1 MPSGLYGANGFRSNY
16 TCMQLER
23 PSGYVDA
30 AMLHVP
36 DPADSRS
43 ISRNGKVQVKTK
55 VATWERQEVTNWPSW
70 MLGNPVQTIM
80 SLLCLRLPC
89 HYAKAPVSR
98 QPIYKACTCLLD
110 LKSALDLGPGHQ
122 AEFELR
128 ISTLHLV
135 SVVRAMCFLMGIECL
150 YGSAD

>member
-1 MPSGLYGANGFRSNY
+1 MGTTRSDK
-16 TCMQLER
+16 LAF
-23 PSGYVDA
+23 VDA
-30 AMLHVP
+30 GKPRANYNVASVFTLAMPLCQGP
-36 DPADSRS
+36 SFE
-43 ISRNGKVQVKTK
+43 T
-55 VATWERQEVTNWPSW
+55 TNI
-70 MLGNPVQTIM
+70 L
-80 SLLCLRLPC
+80 
-89 HYAKAPVSR
+89 
-98 QPIYKACTCLLD
+98 IYKACTCLLD